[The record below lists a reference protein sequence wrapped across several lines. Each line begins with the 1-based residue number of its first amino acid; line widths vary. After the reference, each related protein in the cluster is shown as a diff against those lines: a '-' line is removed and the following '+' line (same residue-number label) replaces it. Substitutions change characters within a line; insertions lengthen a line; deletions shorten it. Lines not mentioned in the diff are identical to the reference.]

1 MPETVEPPGRDATGA
16 LVHGRPAPL
25 DEAVAAAAA
34 VLGRSRRA
42 AIAGLDADIA
52 AIEAAIG
59 LARRLDGAAD
69 HRASR
74 ATLRDLDVMR
84 TAGWITTTPLQA
96 RARAD
101 LVVLVGAGLEQ
112 DWPGLEDRL
121 ALGVPPP
128 LFPDRARTVVR
139 LCPGRTNLGG
149 EIFGDD
155 PAGLAGLLG
164 QIRAAVGGRSL
175 PEGAEEMRRCAA
187 LLAAASYG
195 VVVWSAS
202 RVDNLVVE
210 MACGLVDE
218 LNAKTRFAGLPIPA
232 AGNAAGAAQACA
244 WLTGFPL
251 PVGFEGGVAS
261 HDPWRYDATRLVES
275 GEADAVL
282 WLCTGDAAAPAW
294 ASHLPVVAICPAGT
308 AFATP
313 PEVVFSV
320 GRPGIDHDAI
330 IHDVSLGG
338 LVHHA
343 ASAPSGAPR
352 AADVIARIAALVE
365 DRSC

>member
-1 MPETVEPPGRDATGA
+1 MTNAWVNG
-16 LVHGRPAPL
+16 HPASL
-25 DEAVAAAAA
+25 DEAAEAAAGL
-34 VLGRSRRA
+34 LGRSRRA

-52 AIEAAIG
+52 AIEAAIR
-59 LARRLDGAAD
+59 LARRIDGAVD

-84 TAGWITTTPLQA
+84 TAGWVTTTPLQA

-112 DWPGLEDRL
+112 DWPGLEERL
-121 ALGVPPP
+121 ALAGPPS

-139 LCPGRTNLGG
+139 LCPGGTNAGG
-149 EIFGDD
+149 QVFGGD

-164 QIRAAVGGRSL
+164 QVRAAVGGRSL
-175 PEGAEEMRRCAA
+175 PPGAEEARRCAA

-195 VVVWSAS
+195 VIVWSAS
-202 RVDNLVVE
+202 RIDGLVVE

-218 LNAKTRFAGLPIPA
+218 LNAATRFAGLPIPA

-282 WLCTGDAAAPAW
+282 WLCTGDAPAPAW
-294 ASHLPVVAICPAGT
+294 ASHLPVVAICPTGAT
-308 AFATP
+308 FATP
-313 PEVVFSV
+313 PGVVFAV
-320 GRPGIDHDAI
+320 GRPGVDHDSVL
-330 IHDVSLGG
+330 HDASLGG
-338 LVHHA
+338 LVQHP
-343 ASAPSGAPR
+343 ASAPSDALR
-352 AADVIARIAALVE
+352 ASDVIARIAALVE

>member
-1 MPETVEPPGRDATGA
+1 MPQVNGA
-16 LVHGRPAPL
+16 LVHGRPASL

-42 AIAGLDADIA
+42 AIAGLDADVA

-59 LARRLDGAAD
+59 LARRIDGAAD

-112 DWPGLEDRL
+112 DWPGLEERL
-121 ALGVPPP
+121 ALAGPPP
-128 LFPDRARTVVR
+128 LFPERVRTVVR
-139 LCPGRTNLGG
+139 LCPGATNAVG
-149 EIFGDD
+149 EVFGAD

-164 QIRAAVGGRSL
+164 QIRSAVGGRSL
-175 PEGAEEMRRCAA
+175 PGDAGDARRCAA

-195 VVVWSAS
+195 VIVWSAS
-202 RVDNLVVE
+202 RVDGLVVE
-210 MACGLVDE
+210 MICGLVDE
-218 LNAKTRFAGLPIPA
+218 LNAGTRFAGLPIPA

-282 WLCTGDAAAPAW
+282 WLCTGDAPAPAW

-308 AFATP
+308 AFASP
-313 PEVVFSV
+313 PEVAFAV
-320 GRPGIDHDAI
+320 GRAGLDHDGVV
-330 IHDVSLGG
+330 HDTSLGG

-343 ASAPSGAPR
+343 ASVPSDALR
-352 AADVIARIAALVE
+352 ASDVIARIAALVE

>member
-1 MPETVEPPGRDATGA
+1 MSGA

-25 DEAVAAAAA
+25 DEAIAAAAGL
-34 VLGRSRRA
+34 LGRSRRA
-42 AIAGLDADIA
+42 AVAGLDADVA

-59 LARRLDGAAD
+59 LARRLDGVAD

-112 DWPGLEDRL
+112 DWPGLEERL
-121 ALGVPPP
+121 ALAGPPP

-139 LCPGRTNLGG
+139 LCPGGTNAAGEVFGG
-149 EIFGDD
+149 D
-155 PAGLAGLLG
+155 PTGLATLLG
-164 QIRAAVGGRSL
+164 QVRAAVGGRSL
-175 PEGAEEMRRCAA
+175 PPGAEEARRCAA
-187 LLAAASYG
+187 LLVAASYG
-195 VVVWSAS
+195 VIVWSAS
-202 RVDNLVVE
+202 RVDGLVVE
-210 MACGLVDE
+210 MVCGLLDE
-218 LNAKTRFAGLPIPA
+218 LNTATRFAGLPIPA

-261 HDPWRYDATRLVES
+261 HDPWRFDATRLVDA
-275 GEADAVL
+275 GEADAML
-282 WLCTGDAAAPAW
+282 WLCTGDAPAPAW

-308 AFATP
+308 GFATP
-313 PEVVFSV
+313 PEVAFTV
-320 GRPGIDHDAI
+320 GRPGVDHDAI
-330 IHDVSLGG
+330 VHDTSLGG
-338 LVHHA
+338 LVRHA
-343 ASAPSGAPR
+343 ASAPSDALR
-352 AADVIARIAALVE
+352 ASDVIARIAALVE

>member
-1 MPETVEPPGRDATGA
+1 MSAA
-16 LVHGRPAPL
+16 LVHGRPVPL
-25 DEAVAAAAA
+25 DEAAAAAAA

-52 AIEAAIG
+52 AIEAAIR
-59 LARRLDGAAD
+59 LARRLDGVAD

-112 DWPGLEDRL
+112 DWPDMEERL
-121 ALGVPPP
+121 ALAGPPP

-139 LCPGRTNLGG
+139 LCPGQTDAAGPRFG
-149 EIFGDD
+149 ETFGAD
-155 PAGLAGLLG
+155 PAGLPALLG
-164 QIRAAVGGRSL
+164 QVRAAIGGRSL
-175 PEGAEEMRRCAA
+175 PPGADEARRCAD

-195 VVVWSAS
+195 VIVWSAS
-202 RVDNLVVE
+202 RVDGLVVE
-210 MACGLVDE
+210 TVCGLVDE
-218 LNAKTRFAGLPIPA
+218 LNARTRFAGLPIPA
-232 AGNAAGAAQACA
+232 AGNAAGAGQACA

-282 WLCTGDAAAPAW
+282 WLCTGDACAPPW
-294 ASHLPVVAICPAGT
+294 ASHLPVVAICPAGA

-313 PEVVFSV
+313 PEVAFAV
-320 GRPGIDHDAI
+320 GRPGLDHDGVL
-330 IHDVSLGG
+330 HDTALGG
-338 LVHHA
+338 LVHRA
-343 ASAPSGAPR
+343 ASAPSDAPR
-352 AADVIARIAALVE
+352 ASDVIARIAALVE

>member
-1 MPETVEPPGRDATGA
+1 MSVAM
-16 LVHGRPAPL
+16 VHGHPATL
-25 DEAVAAAAA
+25 DEAATVAAE

-59 LARRLDGAAD
+59 LARRLDGVAD

-101 LVVLVGAGLEQ
+101 LIVLVGPDLEQ
-112 DWPGLEDRL
+112 DWPGMEERL
-121 ALGVPPP
+121 ALAGPPP
-128 LFPDRARTVVR
+128 LFPDRPRTVIR
-139 LCPGRTNLGG
+139 LCPGATNAPG
-149 EIFGDD
+149 EVFGAD
-155 PAGLAGLLG
+155 PAGLAALLG
-164 QIRAAVGGRSL
+164 QVRAAVGGRRL
-175 PEGAEEMRRCAA
+175 PPGGHEAARCAG

-195 VVVWSAS
+195 VIVWSAS
-202 RVDNLVVE
+202 RIDGLVVE
-210 MACGLVDE
+210 MICGLVDA
-218 LNAKTRFAGLPIPA
+218 LNARTRFAGLPIPA

-261 HDPWRYDATRLVES
+261 HDPWRFDATRLLGS
-275 GEADAVL
+275 GEADAML

-294 ASHLPVVAICPAGT
+294 ASHLPVVAICAAGA

-313 PEVVFSV
+313 PQVAFTV
-320 GRPGIDHDAI
+320 GRAGIDHGGVVYDTA
-330 IHDVSLGG
+330 LGG

-343 ASAPSGAPR
+343 ASAPSDAPR
-352 AADVIARIAALVE
+352 ASDVIARIAALVE

>member
-1 MPETVEPPGRDATGA
+1 MRGQPAT
-16 LVHGRPAPL
+16 L
-25 DEAVAAAAA
+25 DEAAAAAAA

-52 AIEAAIG
+52 AIEAAIR
-59 LARRLDGAAD
+59 LARRLDGVAD

-101 LVVLVGAGLEQ
+101 LVVLVGDGLEQ
-112 DWPGLEDRL
+112 DWPGMEERLRL
-121 ALGVPPP
+121 AGPPT
-128 LFPDRARTVVR
+128 LFPGRPRTVIR
-139 LCPGRTNLGG
+139 LCPGATGAAGRPG
-149 EIFGDD
+149 EAFGAG
-155 PAGLAGLLG
+155 PEGLARLLG
-164 QIRAAVGGRSL
+164 QVRAAVGGRRL
-175 PEGAEEMRRCAA
+175 PPGADEAARCAG

-195 VVVWSAS
+195 VIVWSAS
-202 RVDNLVVE
+202 RIDGLVVE
-210 MACGLVDE
+210 TICGLVDA
-218 LNAKTRFAGLPIPA
+218 LNARTRFAGLPIPA

-261 HDPWRYDATRLVES
+261 HDPWRHDAARLVGS

-282 WLCTGDAAAPAW
+282 WLCTGDAPAPDW
-294 ASHLPVVAICPAGT
+294 ASHLPVVALCAAGA

-313 PEVVFSV
+313 PQVAFTV
-320 GRPGIDHDAI
+320 GRAGIDHDGVV
-330 IHDVSLGG
+330 HDTSLGG
-338 LVHHA
+338 LAHHA
-343 ASAPSGAPR
+343 ASAPSAVAR
-352 AADVIARIAALVE
+352 ASDVIARIAALVE

>member
-1 MPETVEPPGRDATGA
+1 MSGATM
-16 LVHGRPAPL
+16 HGQPASL
-25 DEAVAAAAA
+25 DEAVEAAAA
-34 VLGRSRRA
+34 VLGRSRRTVV
-42 AIAGLDADIA
+42 AGLDADVA
-52 AIEAAIG
+52 AVEAAIR
-59 LARRLDGAAD
+59 LACRLDGAAD

-84 TAGWITTTPLQA
+84 TSGWITTTPLQA

-112 DWPGLEDRL
+112 DWPGLEERL
-121 ALGVPPP
+121 ALSGPPP
-128 LFPDRARTVVR
+128 LHPDRARTVVR
-139 LCPGRTNLGG
+139 LCPGGTNAAG
-149 EIFGDD
+149 EVFGTD
-155 PAGLAGLLG
+155 PSGLPALLG

-175 PEGAEEMRRCAA
+175 PPGAEEARRCAA

-195 VVVWSAS
+195 VIVWSAS
-202 RVDNLVVE
+202 RIDGLTVE

-218 LNAKTRFAGLPIPA
+218 LNASTRFAGLPIPA

-251 PVGFEGGVAS
+251 PVGFDGGVAS
-261 HDPWRYDATRLVES
+261 HDPWRFDATRLVES

-282 WLCTGDAAAPAW
+282 WLCTSDAPAPAW

-313 PEVVFSV
+313 PEVAFVV
-320 GRPGIDHDAI
+320 GRPGVDHDGI
-330 IHDVSLGG
+330 LHDVSLGG

-343 ASAPSGAPR
+343 ASAPTEVPR
-352 AADVIARIAALVE
+352 ASDVIARIAALVE